1 MKNNLSCPGIQCFA
15 LRNTFTLIELL
26 VVIAII
32 AILASMLLPAL
43 GKARAKG
50 MEATCKNNLKQ
61 IFQASFM
68 YSEDNDQERMTYVA
82 ADVWPRL
89 LSASYTGLLPKM
101 QYDAGYNP
109 TGGVYYCPAE
119 SFKCPAGREWYKSF
133 RGCHYGMNT
142 WLTYK
147 ILAPESDAHNSAGRW
162 HPKRQLS
169 HPGYTMYYS
178 DAAHWT
184 DNTVDTRGGKFRHSN
199 GVNSVFL
206 DGHIEY
212 LKSGKIPVSTG
223 GSSAWQEYYYWRWPL
238 WPYRYL
244 ILN

>member
-1 MKNNLSCPGIQCFA
+1 MKKSLHFSGFHRPAQCNL
-15 LRNTFTLIELL
+15 FTLIELL

-43 GKARAKG
+43 SKARAKG

-68 YSEDNDQERMTYVA
+68 YSEESDQERMTYVT
-82 ADVWPRL
+82 ADIWPRL

-119 SFKCPAGREWYKSF
+119 SYKCASGTAWYASF

-142 WLTYK
+142 FLAYN
-147 ILAPESDAHNSAGRW
+147 ILKKASEEPNSFGRW

-178 DAAHWT
+178 DAGHYS
-184 DNTVDTRGGKFRHSN
+184 DNMVDSRGGKFRHSN
-199 GVNSVFL
+199 GVNSAFL
-206 DGHIEY
+206 DGHVEY
-212 LKSGKIPVSTG
+212 LRNGKIPVSTG
-223 GSSAWQEYYYWRWPL
+223 GGTAWQEYYYWRYPL
-238 WPYRYL
+238 WTSRFL
-244 ILN
+244 LLN